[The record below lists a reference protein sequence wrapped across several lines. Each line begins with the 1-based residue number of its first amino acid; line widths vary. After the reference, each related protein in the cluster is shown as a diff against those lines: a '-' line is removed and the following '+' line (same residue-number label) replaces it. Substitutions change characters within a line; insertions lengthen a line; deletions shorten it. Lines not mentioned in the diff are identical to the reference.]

1 MPGQLLYVYL
11 LRHAS
16 SEALMV
22 ITFDTAPD
30 CVFLYSLFP
39 ASFLYTGL
47 RLEYKKL
54 FIMVCK
60 NYSSSSLEKH
70 CATHSLRE
78 QSFLTERRRTFMAS
92 TLLREHVA
100 LRKLI
105 WVGPLTIVS
114 TAIANLIIR
123 TIAVSFFGVP
133 ETFQYVQAPYVIG
146 STIIFVLMALLAFVL
161 VNRFAR
167 RPIQFYRILAFVVLC
182 ISFLSP
188 VLALVGLFPAPGMT
202 LSIFWTMIL
211 MHIVSAIIVVG
222 LLTTLTRE

>member
-1 MPGQLLYVYL
+1 
-11 LRHAS
+11 
-16 SEALMV
+16 
-22 ITFDTAPD
+22 
-30 CVFLYSLFP
+30 
-39 ASFLYTGL
+39 
-47 RLEYKKL
+47 
-54 FIMVCK
+54 
-60 NYSSSSLEKH
+60 
-70 CATHSLRE
+70 
-78 QSFLTERRRTFMAS
+78 MAS

-222 LLTTLTRE
+222 LFTTLTRE